1 MGIQAPSEVKFRLI
15 RDAVSRDNNLL
26 KINRLC
32 EIAGVSRSGYY
43 NWCASESKR
52 RSREE
57 TDQKDFDLIIEAYQ
71 FRGYAKGARGIHMR
85 LLHMNRIMNVKKIR
99 RLMRKYGLRC
109 PIRKPNPYRQ
119 MARSMKTNNYA
130 PNVVNREF
138 IQWPRKVLLTDIT
151 YLFYSGERCYLSTIL
166 DSFTHEILAYQVSKS
181 LKVDFVIKTV
191 DELIENNGSTLDN
204 RTIIHSDQG
213 CHYTSSAFIEK
224 LKDAEFVQSMSRRGN
239 CWDNAPQESFFGH
252 MKDEIADEIA
262 KCNTFEQVKTQV
274 DDWIDYYNTDRYQ
287 WDLFKLSPKEFC
299 QYIETGIYP
308 LPVFDPNRNALPP
321 TREGLSLSA
330 REGSYINK
338 GDLSQSP
345 SRGSE
350 QRSGRSS
357 ALPYPL
363 PSPAIVSHF
372 VG

>member
-1 MGIQAPSEVKFRLI
+1 MTVTE
-15 RDAVSRDNNLL
+15 
-26 KINRLC
+26 LC
-32 EIAGVSRSGYY
+32 AIAHVSRSGYY
-43 NWCASESKR
+43 RWVDAASKR
-52 RSREE
+52 AEREK
-57 TDQKDFDLIIEAYQ
+57 TDHDDFELILWAYRK
-71 FRGYAKGARGIHMR
+71 RGYTKGARGIYMC
-85 LLHMNRIMNVKKIR
+85 LLHRHPAVIMNLKKIR
-99 RLMRKYGLRC
+99 RLMDKYGLMC
-109 PIRKPNPYRQ
+109 PIRKANPYRR
-119 MARSMKTNNYA
+119 MAKALQTNYVA
-130 PNVVNREF
+130 QYLLDRKFREF
-138 IQWPRKVLLTDIT
+138 GPRMVLLTDIT
-151 YLFYSGERCYLSTIL
+151 YIPYNGTFAYLSTIL

-321 TREGLSLSA
+321 T
-330 REGSYINK
+330 
-338 GDLSQSP
+338 
-345 SRGSE
+345 
-350 QRSGRSS
+350 
-357 ALPYPL
+357 
-363 PSPAIVSHF
+363 
-372 VG
+372 